1 MGKRTYTKIINMNRL
16 KSLLVGAVV
25 SLPLIFV
32 GCGKEDIH
40 TPGKYSEAT
49 GIRYNGDEGFEVKIY
64 KGMEPAPGLVFIE
77 GGTFIMGGTEQNIE
91 VYNSGWDNKP
101 RQVTVASFYMDETER
116 TNLDWKEFL
125 YFILRDSSEEM
136 YKKLLPDTTVWYRE
150 LAYNDPY
157 IQYYFQHEAFHQ
169 YPVVGV
175 NWHQVND
182 YCKWRTQIVNTKL
195 LEDDPEAILYPAY
208 RLPTEAEWEYA
219 ARGLL
224 EQELYPWPGKSLRDA
239 EGKFRANFK
248 RGRGDY
254 AGRSNKAGSM
264 DMVEGLNDAYMIPAP
279 VKAFYPNDFGLYNMA
294 GNVAEWTMDTYRVLA
309 YEDVDDFNPYRR
321 KGRVTHPFDDQV
333 TTDFDYNNER
343 SLLFNPDP
351 NAPPTNDEF
360 DNVKVYRGGSWAD
373 VAYWLTCGARRF
385 LNADS
390 AKSTIGFR
398 CAMIKLGDPG
408 DERY

>member
-1 MGKRTYTKIINMNRL
+1 MKRL
-16 KSLLVGAVV
+16 KAMEIRLTLFITLIIGLLV
-25 SLPLIFV
+25 S
-32 GCGKEDIH
+32 CGKEDIH
-40 TPGKYSEAT
+40 TPGKRSEST
-49 GIRYNGDEGFEVKIY
+49 GLRYNEEGGFEVKIY

-91 VYNSGWDNKP
+91 VYNSGWDNKQ
-101 RQVTVASFYMDETER
+101 RQVTVASFFMDQTER
-116 TNLDWKEFL
+116 KNIDWKEFL
-125 YFILRDSSEEM
+125 FYILRDSSEEL

-157 IQYYFQHEAFHQ
+157 VQYYFQHEAFHE

-175 NWHQVND
+175 SWHQVND
-182 YCKWRTQIVNTKL
+182 FCRWRTQVINAKL
-195 LEDDPEAILYPAY
+195 LEEDPEAILYPAY

-224 EQELYPWPGKSLRDA
+224 EQELYPWQGKSLRDS

-254 AGRSNKAGSM
+254 AGRSNKGGSS

-279 VKAFYPNDFGLYNMA
+279 VKAFMPNDFGLYNMA
-294 GNVAEWTMDTYRVLA
+294 GNVAEWTLDTYRVLA
-309 YEDVDDFNPYRR
+309 FEDVDDFNPYRR
-321 KGRVTHPFDDQV
+321 KGRVTHPFDDQI
-333 TTDFDYNNER
+333 TSDFTYDKER
-343 SLLFNPDP
+343 SLLYNPDP
-351 NAPPTNDEF
+351 NAPVTNDEF

-373 VAYWLTCGARRF
+373 VAYGITCGTRRF

-390 AKSTIGFR
+390 SKATIGFR
-398 CAMIKLGDPG
+398 CAMIKVGDPSN
-408 DERY
+408 EMY